1 MQLKVAWSIMSSLNE
16 TPNNRSTT
24 PVRDRKNIIRSE
36 YKLRRAELD
45 TAVRADRDKRI
56 CEFAL
61 GLVSFRFAEYVL
73 LYAATDDEIN
83 INGIAEV
90 ALERGKKLAFP
101 RCRKED
107 HTMKYHV
114 VDSLDQLQPDSYG
127 IREPSEDLPIYD
139 PENDMGSAICFVPGL
154 VYDRSGYRLGYG
166 KGFYDRFL
174 SSFKGSSVGIVYS
187 DFILPEVPRGRYDTK
202 VDILLSEKG
211 VKISEG

>member
-1 MQLKVAWSIMSSLNE
+1 MSSFNE

-24 PVRDRKNIIRSE
+24 PVRDRKNVIRSE

-45 TAVRADRDKRI
+45 TAVRAERDRRI
-56 CEFAL
+56 CESAL

-83 INGIAEV
+83 INAIAEA

-107 HTMKYHV
+107 HTMKYHI
-114 VDSLDQLQPDSYG
+114 VDSLDQLHVDSYG
-127 IREPSEDLPIYD
+127 IREPSDELPVYD
-139 PENDMGSAICFVPGL
+139 PETDMGSAICFVPGL

-211 VKISEG
+211 VKICEG